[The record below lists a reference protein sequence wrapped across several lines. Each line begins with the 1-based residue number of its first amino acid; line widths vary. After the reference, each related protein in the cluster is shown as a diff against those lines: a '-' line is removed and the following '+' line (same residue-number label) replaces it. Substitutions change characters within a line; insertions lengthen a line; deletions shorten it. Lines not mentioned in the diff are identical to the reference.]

1 MRTML
6 LIGLVFSIA
15 FLICFFMVA
24 VQETLN
30 FDSFAPM
37 GFIYGL
43 YMFILTG
50 WALIRGVGKT
60 NT

>member
-1 MRTML
+1 ML
-6 LIGLVFSIA
+6 LVGLVFSVA

-37 GFIYGL
+37 GFIYGV

-50 WALIRGVGKT
+50 WALIRGVGKN

>member
-6 LIGLVFSIA
+6 LVGLVFSVA

-50 WALIRGVGKT
+50 WALIRGVGKS

>member
-6 LIGLVFSIA
+6 LVGLVFSVA

-37 GFIYGL
+37 GFIYGV

-50 WALIRGVGKT
+50 WALIRGVGKN

>member
-6 LIGLVFSIA
+6 LVGLVFSVA

-37 GFIYGL
+37 GFIYGV

-50 WALIRGVGKT
+50 WALITRLWT
-60 NT
+60 